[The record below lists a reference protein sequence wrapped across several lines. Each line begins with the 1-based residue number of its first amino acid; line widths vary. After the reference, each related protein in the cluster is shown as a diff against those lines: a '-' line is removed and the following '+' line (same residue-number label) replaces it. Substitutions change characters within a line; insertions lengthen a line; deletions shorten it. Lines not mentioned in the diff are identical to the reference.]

1 MSSELQL
8 DVRHLNRWR
17 RHLVNA
23 YEVRQAWCLLQ
34 VKLCDPWLS
43 ALKWSL
49 PCKALYKC
57 SALPL
62 PLRYTGPI
70 SLCIDLFVFIC
81 VYFVCFCFKLHSCC
95 IIVNTVGWTW
105 WDWSLILRTLSSFS
119 ALTRYTYTLTYLE
132 QNDTKIIK
140 ILTQEKWIVCK
151 RLEREGYKPGR
162 WLSFLRVQRLEVED
176 FYPECV

>member
-34 VKLCDPWLS
+34 VKLCDPCLS

-62 PLRYTGPI
+62 PLPSDQKELVG
-70 SLCIDLFVFIC
+70 LCSKDIQSIGLSELDAQ
-81 VYFVCFCFKLHSCC
+81 
-95 IIVNTVGWTW
+95 
-105 WDWSLILRTLSSFS
+105 ILNKSG
-119 ALTRYTYTLTYLE
+119 
-132 QNDTKIIK
+132 TKI
-140 ILTQEKWIVCK
+140 TQEKVADTSLPQLLK
-151 RLEREGYKPGR
+151 THLFG
-162 WLSFLRVQRLEVED
+162 
-176 FYPECV
+176 